1 MSERG
6 LLRYTASRGERVR
19 SIAIIGRGHL
29 GAAAVGAALAS
40 GWDVRLVVTNRAE
53 PAWDTAPTG
62 KVLSEHVPFIWPAI
76 PVDRSGDWR
85 TLIGL
90 DVDAVLSVLYD
101 RIIGKELIDGP
112 ARVLNLHL
120 GKLPEY
126 RGMRP
131 INWALRNGESVA
143 GVTLHE
149 VDPGIDTGPIVA
161 QSTFSIW
168 PEVDEVRDVWRRALH
183 AAEGILWETLPILDR
198 LPAVP
203 QDEARAGYYNAAHM
217 ALLGDRANW
226 TRSTS

>member
-1 MSERG
+1 M
-6 LLRYTASRGERVR
+6 R

-29 GAAAVGAALAS
+29 GAAAVAAALAS
-40 GWDVRLVVTNRAE
+40 GWDVRVVVTNRDE

-62 KVLSEHVPFIWPAI
+62 KVLSEHVAYVWPTI

-85 TLIGL
+85 RLVGL
-90 DVDAVLSVLYD
+90 DVDVVLSVLYD
-101 RIIGKELIDGP
+101 RIIGKRLIDGR

-131 INWALRNGESVA
+131 INWALKNGETLA

-149 VDPGIDTGPIVA
+149 VDEGIDTGPIVA

-168 PEVDEVRDVWRRALH
+168 PEVDEVRDVWRRAIH
-183 AAEGILWETLPILDR
+183 AAEGILADTLPILDR
-198 LPAVP
+198 LPAVA
-203 QDEARAGYYNAAHM
+203 QDEARAGYYGISDIAR
-217 ALLGDRANW
+217 LGDRAGW
-226 TRSTS
+226 TRAES

>member
-1 MSERG
+1 M
-6 LLRYTASRGERVR
+6 R
-19 SIAIIGRGHL
+19 SMAIIGRGHL
-29 GAAAVGAALAS
+29 GAVAVDVALAS
-40 GWDVRLVVTNRAE
+40 GWDVRRVVTNKVQ
-53 PAWDTAPTG
+53 PDWDLTPTRRWLSDH
-62 KVLSEHVPFIWPAI
+62 VLFGWPHLDI
-76 PVDRSGDWR
+76 PIDRSGDWR
-85 TLIGL
+85 KLIGL
-90 DVDAVLSVLYD
+90 DVDVILSVLYD
-101 RIIGKELIDGP
+101 RIIGKDLIDGP

-131 INWALRNGESVA
+131 INWSLRNGETVA

-161 QSTFSIW
+161 QTTFSIW
-168 PEVDEVRDVWRRALH
+168 PEIDEVRDVYRRAVH
-183 AAEGILWETLPILDR
+183 AGEGILRETLPILDR

-203 QDEARAGYYNAAHM
+203 QDETRAGYYSTADM